1 MNVAEG
7 WSLCGGGSAA
17 DIVTR
22 PVVRQFILYT
32 TAEHQQA
39 SILASIEREGHTRAR
54 TPSKAVWLV
63 VIAGAIAVE

>member
-1 MNVAEG
+1 
-7 WSLCGGGSAA
+7 
-17 DIVTR
+17 
-22 PVVRQFILYT
+22 VVRQFILYT